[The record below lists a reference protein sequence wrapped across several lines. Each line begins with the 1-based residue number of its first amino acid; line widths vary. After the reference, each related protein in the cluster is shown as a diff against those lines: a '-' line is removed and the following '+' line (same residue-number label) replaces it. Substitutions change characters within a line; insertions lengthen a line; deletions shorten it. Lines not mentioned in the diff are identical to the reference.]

1 VVPAVLDCGLACQSA
16 HLPNLAHLAQ
26 VTIDLLDLFLKLF
39 ITITIPSLLGK
50 VRSAPA
56 CTT

>member
-1 VVPAVLDCGLACQSA
+1 MLDCGLACQSA